1 MAHILITSGPTRQYI
16 DPVRYLTNASS
27 GKMGSCLA
35 AACLELGHQVT
46 IISGPAMVD
55 YPSQCEVIPVSTTGD
70 MLAEA
75 VRVFPEVDGV
85 IGAAAPCDYTPVI
98 VSDHKIKKTGHGL
111 TLHLEE
117 TPDVIATLGAR
128 KSESQWVVGFALET
142 DDQRFRALTKLESK
156 CCDLIIL
163 NGPSAMNSPNNN
175 IEVIDPS
182 GKVISSF
189 SGNKSDV
196 AINILQTIESTLI
209 TSH

>member
-35 AACLELGHQVT
+35 AACLELGHTVT
-46 IISGPAMVD
+46 VISGPVMVD
-55 YPSQCEVIPVSTTGD
+55 YPSQSEVIPVMTTDD

-85 IGAAAPCDYTPVI
+85 IGAAAPCDYTPII

-111 TLHLEE
+111 TLQLEE

-128 KSESQWVVGFALET
+128 KSGSQWVVGFALET
-142 DDQRFRALTKLESK
+142 DDQRFRAITKLESK

-163 NGPSAMNSPNNN
+163 NGPSAMNSPDNN

-196 AINILQTIESTLI
+196 AINILQTIESALI
-209 TSH
+209 TSQ